1 MYCIIIGGGK
11 VGSSLAREMLADG
24 HECLVIEKDRAK
36 VARINDALGE
46 VALLGDGCE
55 AAILEEAGTARAN
68 IVIAVTGGDEDN
80 LVACQVARKKFAVE
94 TVIARLNNP
103 KNAPIFHAVGID
115 HTVSATSAILAQVE
129 SALPTRH
136 LVQIASLRDKTLVV
150 TALLDDGSPAA
161 GRTIGELQLPA
172 AARIVSINSLD
183 GGRRACEPATT
194 LRAGDELLAITSE
207 DAEPALRAALLA

>member
-46 VALLGDGCE
+46 VALQGDGCE
-55 AAILEEAGTARAN
+55 AAVLEAAGTARAG

-80 LVACQVARKKFAVE
+80 LVACQVARKKFSVAH
-94 TVIARLNNP
+94 VIARLNNP

-136 LVQIASLRDKTLVV
+136 LVEVATLRDQTLVV
-150 TALLDDGSPAA
+150 TALLGDDSPAA
-161 GRTIGELQLPA
+161 GKTIGELLLPA
-172 AARIVSINSLD
+172 GAQIVSIHSRD
-183 GGRRACEPATT
+183 GGRQTCRPSTT
-194 LRAGDELLAITSE
+194 LGAGDELLAIAAP
-207 DAEPALRAALLA
+207 DAEAALRAALLA

>member
-1 MYCIIIGGGK
+1 VYCIIIGGGK

-24 HECLVIEKDRAK
+24 HECLVIEKDRTK

-46 VALLGDGCE
+46 VAMLGDGCE
-55 AAILEEAGTARAN
+55 AAVLEEAGTARAG

-94 TVIARLNNP
+94 HVIARLNNP

-115 HTVSATSAILAQVE
+115 HTVSATSAILAQDE

-136 LVQIASLRDKTLVV
+136 LVQIATLRDQTLVV
-150 TALLDDGSPAA
+150 TALLGDDSPAA
-161 GRTIGELQLPA
+161 GKTIGELLLPA
-172 AARIVSINSLD
+172 GAQIVSVNSLD
-183 GGRRACEPATT
+183 GGRRGHEPSAP
-194 LRAGDELLAITSE
+194 LRAGDELLAITSQ
-207 DAEPALRAALLA
+207 DAEPALRSALLA

>member
-1 MYCIIIGGGK
+1 VYCIIIGGGK

-24 HECLVIEKDRAK
+24 HECLVIEKDRTK

-46 VALLGDGCE
+46 VAMLGDGCE
-55 AAILEEAGTARAN
+55 AAVLEEAGTARAG

-80 LVACQVARKKFAVE
+80 LVACQVAH
-94 TVIARLNNP
+94 VIARLNNP

-136 LVQIASLRDKTLVV
+136 LVQIATLRDQTLVV
-150 TALLDDGSPAA
+150 TALLGDDSPAA
-161 GRTIGELQLPA
+161 GKTIGELLLPA
-172 AARIVSINSLD
+172 GAQIVSVNSLD
-183 GGRRACEPATT
+183 GGRRGHEPSAP
-194 LRAGDELLAITSE
+194 LRAGDELLAITSQ
-207 DAEPALRAALLA
+207 DAEPALRSALLA